1 MWIRSGEMRRSGGG
15 GRGLRQRCA
24 GRRGCG
30 GRKGGV
36 EEEVLVSAALDE
48 MVVEGGSVDS
58 RKVRHAATWI
68 QRSCIQVAGFAL

>member
-1 MWIRSGEMRRSGGG
+1 MVEEAFVSAALDEG
-15 GRGLRQRCA
+15 
-24 GRRGCG
+24 GCG
-30 GRKGGV
+30 GRKCGV

-48 MVVEGGSVDS
+48 MVVEGGRVDS